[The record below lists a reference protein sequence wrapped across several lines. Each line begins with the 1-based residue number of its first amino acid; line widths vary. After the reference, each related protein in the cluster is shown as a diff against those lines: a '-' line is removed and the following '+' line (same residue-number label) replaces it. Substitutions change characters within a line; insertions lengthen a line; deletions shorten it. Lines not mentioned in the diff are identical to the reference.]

1 MPEEESRPVFEVSP
15 TVDVN
20 WSRICSLHE
29 DDVIKWYEEAR
40 DELADN
46 TIPTLTL
53 SLSSVGLVVNAV
65 FIVLVVRGLR
75 NKLLPFKGYSLLLN
89 RTITDILVS
98 FFTTLFV
105 ALHKF
110 DTIRIP
116 APPRFNNSA
125 IFNASISE
133 IQLEYL
139 IPHGRT
145 VFTLL
150 LTVNFWAVAGVYGV
164 LSLLTF
170 VAVRYPMY
178 YKISITN
185 KRTVFIMIV
194 IWVIGGVY
202 SALVVSLSSN
212 NAFNIFNSAADL
224 IQWSVSDE
232 DYVLA
237 ISNLLIVLIS
247 FALVASSYAAI
258 ISYLWRK
265 SNKSGKAGLHLVS
278 IGRLALN
285 IVLFTSTCIVMASF
299 VALPLFLKK
308 HIDDL
313 VNTKSDCDTAV
324 KIYRLGYQM
333 AIWTTIAMTG
343 WMLRI
348 ILDPVTN
355 LLLDG
360 RFKDVINAL
369 CSSSRRD
376 SYSTSQILAQN
387 FLSHTEFLNKCARM
401 NVIPIS
407 ILHSDGHYFRYR
419 SASEVES
426 DRSSVVR
433 KKSKRF
439 AGHIHTDERVL

>member
-1 MPEEESRPVFEVSP
+1 MCGP
-15 TVDVN
+15 
-20 WSRICSLHE
+20 
-29 DDVIKWYEEAR
+29 K
-40 DELADN
+40 LADN
-46 TIPTLTL
+46 TIPTMTL

-65 FIVLVVRGLR
+65 FIVLVARGLR

-89 RTITDILVS
+89 RTITDLVVG

-110 DTIRIP
+110 DTIQRP

-125 IFNASISE
+125 VNASVSE

-145 VFTLL
+145 AFTLL

-178 YKISITN
+178 YKVCITN

-212 NAFNIFNSAADL
+212 NAFNMFNSANDL

-247 FALVASSYAAI
+247 FVLVASSYAAI
-258 ISYLWRK
+258 ISYLWKK

-313 VNTKSDCDTAV
+313 VNTKSDCENAV

-360 RFKDVINAL
+360 RFKDVINAM
-369 CSSSRRD
+369 CSSSRRRD
-376 SYSTSQILAQN
+376 SLSASQVRARN
-387 FLSHTEFLNKCARM
+387 FLSRTEFLQKCARM

-407 ILHSDGHYFRYR
+407 ILCSDGHYFRYR
-419 SASEVES
+419 SSSEAEA
-426 DRSSVVR
+426 DRSGRR
-433 KKSKRF
+433 KTRRF
-439 AGHIHTDERVL
+439 AAHIHMDERVL